1 MTHRTTRR
9 HRPRRQLTAVLATML
24 LATGGSA
31 LLTLSAPAHA
41 QAAAAGSGFDAAFA
55 RFQQAT
61 PGQSDPIEDSVDQF
75 GKLLAAS
82 PTDPVLRAYLGAAT
96 TLRATTT
103 MLPWRKM
110 QHAEEGLALIDKALA
125 QLTPAHDAVA
135 HHGVPGVLE
144 TRFVAANTFLGLP
157 GMFNRGERGRKLLTD
172 VLTSSHFGA
181 APAGFRATV
190 WMRAGRLAETDQQTS
205 QAREWYERVAA
216 SDAPQAAAARSRLKD
231 L

>member
-1 MTHRTTRR
+1 MTDRSIIRR
-9 HRPRRQLTAVLATML
+9 PLAAVLATML
-24 LATGGSA
+24 LAAGGGT
-31 LLTLSAPAHA
+31 LLTLAGPACA
-41 QAAAAGSGFDAAFA
+41 QSAAADSAFDAAFA

-61 PGQSDPIEDSVDQF
+61 PGESDAIEESVDRF
-75 GKLLAAS
+75 GKLLAGS

-103 MLPWRKM
+103 MLPWRKL

-135 HHGVPGVLE
+135 HHGVPGTLE

-157 GMFNRGERGRKLLTD
+157 GMFNRGERGRKLLAD
-172 VLTSSHFGA
+172 VLTSAQLGA
-181 APAGFRATV
+181 APAAFRATV
-190 WMRAGRLAETDQQTS
+190 WMRAGRLAEADQQTT
-205 QAREWYERVAA
+205 QARAWYERVA
-216 SDAPQAAAARSRLKD
+216 SSNAPQAAAARSRLKE

>member
-1 MTHRTTRR
+1 MNHRTTRR
-9 HRPRRQLTAVLATML
+9 HLTAVLATML

-41 QAAAAGSGFDAAFA
+41 QAPAADPAGFDAAFA
-55 RFQQAT
+55 RFQQAS
-61 PGQSDPIEDSVDQF
+61 PGQSDAIEDSVDHF

-135 HHGVPGVLE
+135 HHGVPAVLE

-172 VLTSSHFGA
+172 VLTSTHLAA
-181 APAGFRATV
+181 APAAFRATV
-190 WMRAGRLAETDQQTS
+190 WMRAGRLAEADQQTT
-205 QAREWYERVAA
+205 QAREWYERVA
-216 SDAPQAAAARSRLKD
+216 SSNAPQAAAARSRLKE